1 MDFIKAQD
9 KYYIKPLLSIVIP
22 TRNRFEYVKSAIAS
36 ILAINDQRIELVIQ
50 DNSDLDE
57 LKSWINDN
65 IIDSRL
71 KYNYFNTPLSFVGNF
86 SEGVEA
92 SSGEYICIIGDD
104 DGINPEI
111 IDAVSWLKQENI
123 DCLSVKNIVN
133 YVWPDSGI
141 PSTVFTKVTDGN
153 LSLSYFNGNIV
164 EANMSVQLESFV
176 RNGCSNYLN
185 FNLPKLYHGIVRRQC
200 LEEIHKISGYYF
212 TGLSPDISVSISLAC
227 VVNRVVVTDYPLTL
241 PGICGVSASVIE
253 GLLKKNSKKLE
264 DAPHFR
270 NRGSYY
276 WSDLVPRIY
285 CVETIWAD
293 SGIAA
298 LKQMGREDLIK
309 KISLYKL
316 AAYCIIANKG
326 IINPVMTGFY
336 KGLRILNKNPIIS
349 TIQLLLFLLILKSK
363 LYFKFLT
370 RVCNRILMI
379 IGIKKVVRINGL
391 KNIIE
396 ASNALSD
403 LLNEK
408 GFSFLQFTKINREL
422 KK

>member
-1 MDFIKAQD
+1 MNINKIEQ
-9 KYYIKPLLSIVIP
+9 PLISIVIP
-22 TRNRFEYVKSAIAS
+22 TRNRFEYVKSAITS
-36 ILAINDQRIELVIQ
+36 ILAINDRRIELVIQ
-50 DNSDLDE
+50 DNSDSEE
-57 LKSWINDN
+57 LKFWINCN
-65 IIDSRL
+65 INDVRL
-71 KYNYFNTPLSFVGNF
+71 KYNYFNLPLSFVGNF
-86 SEGVEA
+86 NEGVKA
-92 SSGEYICIIGDD
+92 STGEYICIIGDD

-111 IDAVSWLKQENI
+111 IDAAAWLKQENI
-123 DCLSVKNIVN
+123 DCLSIKNIVN

-153 LSLSYFNGNIV
+153 LSLSYFNGNVV

-185 FNLPKLYHGIVRRQC
+185 FNLPKLYHGIVKRQC
-200 LEEIHKISGYYF
+200 LDEIHKISGFYF
-212 TGLSPDISVSISLAC
+212 SGLSPDISVSISLAC
-227 VVNRVVVTDYPLTL
+227 IVNRVFVTDYPLTL
-241 PGICGVSASVIE
+241 PGICGVSASVVE

-276 WSDLVPRIY
+276 WSDLVPKIY

-309 KISLYKL
+309 KINLYKL

-326 IINPVMTGFY
+326 IINPVITGFY
-336 KGLRILNKNPIIS
+336 KGLQILNKNLIIS
-349 TIQLLLFLLILKSK
+349 TIQLVFFLLILKLK
-363 LYFKFLT
+363 LYFKLLI

-379 IGIKKVVRINGL
+379 LGMKKVVRINGL
-391 KNIIE
+391 KNINE
-396 ASNALSD
+396 ASNALSY

-408 GFSFLQFTKINREL
+408 GFSFLLFTNKNRN
-422 KK
+422 